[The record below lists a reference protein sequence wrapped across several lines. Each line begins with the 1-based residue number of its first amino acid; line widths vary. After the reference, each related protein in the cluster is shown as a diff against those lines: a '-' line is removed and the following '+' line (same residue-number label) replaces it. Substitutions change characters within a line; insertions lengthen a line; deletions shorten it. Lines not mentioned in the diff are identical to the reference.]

1 MIFFKQL
8 LTHKWYGSETFRLLK
23 LFRHILAK
31 KCFSQI
37 SHLVAMKCFSQIL
50 YLVAIATSKNAWW
63 NQIFMLWFC
72 SSKRKTKVL
81 DLISFSNML
90 TKHKIKYKWKFK
102 FKFIKWRYCGFSYN
116 ISAVWNF
123 ALVKLCGWFGFL
135 VSFNFHHNFHFLS
148 GSIFN

>member
-90 TKHKIKYKWKFK
+90 TKHKIKYKWKFI
-102 FKFIKWRYCGFSYN
+102 FPSWIIFIRPRKHTFTHIWIILWCHKQNDVVHKKYFVPKW
-116 ISAVWNF
+116 
-123 ALVKLCGWFGFL
+123 
-135 VSFNFHHNFHFLS
+135 SFN
-148 GSIFN
+148 